1 MTTIVKA
8 ASAAEFLSLVP
19 RLLGFHA
26 SQSAVLVPFEGKRTL
41 GALRVDL
48 PAADVDVDRFAAT
61 LVGMV
66 CRLPTADGVALV
78 AYASGSAEGGLP
90 HRSLADAVA
99 RRTASSGLRL
109 VDALCVADDGWGS
122 YSDADVARP
131 LTELGDAVPHGLE
144 RLPEPADGLEDGLRL
159 AEVDASE
166 MADAEQAMAALE
178 RAVDVVCG
186 PGDGDDRG
194 SFGERRPG
202 DERIDPRALVA
213 SLLLD
218 DLPQL
223 YEDALEW
230 DAEHIDPHE
239 GAALIWC
246 LRRPALRDI
255 ALVGWSGH
263 VRDADEALQAQLR
276 WEQGAEYP
284 AHLAMRMWGDGARPE
299 PARLIAA
306 LSVVRALASRTRPRD
321 RAPLLAMC
329 GWLSWTL
336 GRSTHAAHYADQAR
350 RIEPEHGLAEIV
362 LSFVGA
368 GHLPEWAFDRRPES
382 ASHPPTPFDGA
393 GG

>member
-8 ASAAEFLSLVP
+8 ASAAEFLSVVP
-19 RLLGFHA
+19 RLLGCHV
-26 SQSAVLVPFEGKRTL
+26 SQSVVLVPFEGTRTL

-48 PAADVDVDRFAAT
+48 PPDDADADRFAAT
-61 LVGMV
+61 LIGMV
-66 CRLPTADGVALV
+66 CKLPTADGVALV
-78 AYASGSAEGGLP
+78 AYTSASASAGLP
-90 HRSLADAVA
+90 HRDLTDAVG
-99 RRTASSGLRL
+99 RRAASSGVRL
-109 VDALCVADDGWGS
+109 VDALCVARDGWGS
-122 YSDADVARP
+122 YASPDQPRP
-131 LTELGDAVPHGLE
+131 LAELGDALPRGIE
-144 RLPEPADGLEDGLRL
+144 QLPEPARALEDGLQL
-159 AEVDASE
+159 ATLPPSDLA
-166 MADAEQAMAALE
+166 AAEQAMAALE
-178 RAVDVVCG
+178 RAVEVVCG
-186 PGDGDDRG
+186 PGGAEERG
-194 SFGERRPG
+194 SFGERRPRE
-202 DERIDPRALVA
+202 ERIDPRALVA

-276 WEQGAEYP
+276 WEQGEEYP
-284 AHLAMRMWGDGARPE
+284 AHLAMRMWGDGSRPQ

-306 LSVVRALASRTRPRD
+306 LSVVRALAARTPERD
-321 RAPLLAMC
+321 RAALLAMC
-329 GWLSWTL
+329 GWLSWAL
-336 GRSTHAAHYADQAR
+336 GRSTHAAHYAEQAC

-368 GHLPEWAFDRRPES
+368 GHLPEWAFDRRPEP
-382 ASHPPTPFDGA
+382 HPPAPAIGT